1 MASKWPSKG
10 NVLIMFQAPEK
21 LKEDIVKQAGREA
34 AKSGK
39 RTTMSGMIRKVIE
52 WYLQEADW

>member
-1 MASKWPSKG
+1 MTSKWPSKG

-39 RTTMSGMIRKVIE
+39 RMTMSDMIRKMIE